1 MAGTK
6 EQLTNSNKNLNN
18 LNKNKNPSSLNIKY
32 YKRAELFLM

>member
-6 EQLTNSNKNLNN
+6 EQLTDSNKNLNN

-32 YKRAELFLM
+32 YKRA

>member
-32 YKRAELFLM
+32 YKRA